1 MSHHPTA
8 IPNRIR
14 RKRLS
19 PVPHGFRGAAA
30 RSSYPLRLFLTGGR
44 LLFKDPGFLPIGKG
58 PPYISFRMIQRVRHR
73 FHRNLPALMAEQV
86 QIDLNVFSV
95 GICHILINKF
105 IGHNRYPRRKPV
117 FKTELHPLT
126 IPHLNCHRS
135 GRTATLKSTNLLCLH
150 HNTGLSK
157 RK

>member
-19 PVPHGFRGAAA
+19 PVPHAFGELLHGVLVLCLY
-30 RSSYPLRLFLTGGR
+30 SLPYPLRLFLTGGR

-58 PPYISFRMIQRVRHR
+58 PPYISFRMVQRVRHR

-95 GICHILINKF
+95 ASAI
-105 IGHNRYPRRKPV
+105 Y
-117 FKTELHPLT
+117 
-126 IPHLNCHRS
+126 
-135 GRTATLKSTNLLCLH
+135 
-150 HNTGLSK
+150 
-157 RK
+157 